1 VGGSEVTFGTDQIRA
16 LNMVARSRP
25 NSALYVTGKAGTG
38 KTTVENAIKSKTS
51 CVVLAPTG
59 LAALGAGGSTMHKFF
74 GFATGPAPRDRV
86 SNQTRDV
93 IYRADKILVDE
104 VSMVRADLMDSMN
117 TALQR
122 AMGSEQ
128 AFGGKD
134 VVFFGDHWQLEPVVS
149 DEDVAVIE
157 SRYVSPWFFDANVF
171 TKDTLF
177 GQPVTLETIELRE
190 VFRQRNE
197 EFVNALN
204 LIREGDPVGIAQ
216 INDMATVADARRGA
230 VRLTFT
236 RKRADAVNDR
246 MLDRLTTDEKVF
258 TAQVQGDIKSGEY
271 PVPAELRLRIGAQVM
286 VAKNFTS
293 EAGQVMNGQ
302 VGVVEDWSED
312 GYPIVFLQDERLV
325 TIRDETW
332 GKASYSYNRDK
343 DEIDSTSSGEFT
355 QVPLKLAWAITTHKA
370 QGMTLDNAHLE
381 LDGEAFAHGQLYVA
395 LSRIRTPEGLTLGRK
410 LSRKDL
416 KVSSRVRDWHQERF
430 PRQIHNPLMAVPA

>member
-1 VGGSEVTFGTDQIRA
+1 MTFGTDQIRA
-16 LNMVARSRP
+16 LEMAARSRP

-38 KTTVENAIKSKTS
+38 KTTVENAIKSLSS

-59 LAALGAGGSTMHKFF
+59 LAALGAGGSTIHKFF
-74 GFATGPAPRDRV
+74 GFSTGPAPRDRV
-86 SNQTRDV
+86 SNQTREV

-128 AFGGKD
+128 PFGGKD

-149 DEDVAVIE
+149 DEDTAVME

-171 TKDTLF
+171 NRESLF
-177 GQPVTLETIELRE
+177 GKPVELETIELRE

-197 EFVNALN
+197 EFVSALN

-216 INDMATVADARRGA
+216 VNEMTTVGPARRGA
-230 VRLTFT
+230 VRLTFS
-236 RKRADAVNDR
+236 RKRADHVNDR
-246 MLDRLTTDEKVF
+246 MLSRLTTEEKVF
-258 TAQVQGDIKSGEY
+258 TAQVSGDIKSGEY

-286 VAKNFTS
+286 VAKNFQS

-312 GYPIVFLQDERLV
+312 GYPVVFLADERLV

-332 GKASYSYNRDK
+332 GKASYAYNKDK

-370 QGMTLDNAHLE
+370 QGMTLDDAHLE

-395 LSRIRTPEGLTLGRK
+395 LSRIRTPQGLTLARK
-410 LSRKDL
+410 LSQRDI

-430 PRQIHNPLMAVPA
+430 SRQVSNPLMAVTA